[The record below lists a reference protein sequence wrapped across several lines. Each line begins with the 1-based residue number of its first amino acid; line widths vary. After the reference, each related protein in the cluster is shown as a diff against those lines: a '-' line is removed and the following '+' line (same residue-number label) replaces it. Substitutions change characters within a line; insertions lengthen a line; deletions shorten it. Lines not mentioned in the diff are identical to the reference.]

1 MTAPSLARFLRARR
15 DATPPESAGLRG
27 NTRRRVPGLR
37 REEVAMLADVS
48 VDYYVRLE
56 QGRETGPSAQV
67 LDSLAD
73 ALALDDDG
81 RGHLY
86 RLAGLAP
93 RPRADLVGGRVDP
106 HLLRL
111 MDSWAG
117 TPALIVNAAY
127 DVLARNVL
135 GDALFCGFAVSRNLL
150 EKVFLDP
157 ASRSFYADWRLAA
170 ENSVAGIRLAEG
182 RAPEHP
188 RIRAVV
194 DGLVGASPE
203 FARLW
208 ARNQARG
215 KRMEVKEFV
224 HPAVGELTL
233 WMHTFDVAQ
242 APGQQLLCYQAEP
255 GSRSAEAL
263 ALLGSVSAGAAPGT
277 NRAGSPP
284 GRGGRASGTRPG

>member
-1 MTAPSLARFLRARR
+1 MTAPALAQFLRARR
-15 DATPPESAGLRG
+15 DATAPESVGLRG
-27 NTRRRVPGLR
+27 NDRRRVPGLR

-67 LDSLAD
+67 LDALAD

-93 RPRADLVGGRVDP
+93 CPRADLAGENVDP
-106 HLLRL
+106 HLLQL
-111 MDSWAG
+111 MDSWPG
-117 TPALIVNAAY
+117 TPALVVNAAY
-127 DVLARNVL
+127 DVLAHNVL
-135 GDALFCGFAVSRNLL
+135 GNALFSGFTVSRNLL

-157 ASRSFYADWRLAA
+157 ASRSFHADWRLAA

-188 RIRAVV
+188 RIRAVI
-194 DGLVGASPE
+194 DGLIEASPE

-208 ARNQARG
+208 AQNRARG
-215 KRMEVKEFV
+215 KRMEVKEFA
-224 HPAVGELTL
+224 HPAVGGMTL
-233 WMHTFDVAQ
+233 RMHTFDVAQ

-263 ALLGSVSAGAAPGT
+263 RLLGSVSAGTYTPPAAAGD
-277 NRAGSPP
+277 RAAAEAPSAE
-284 GRGGRASGTRPG
+284 RRST

>member
-1 MTAPSLARFLRARR
+1 MTPPPLAQFLRARR
-15 DATPPESAGLRG
+15 DATSPGSVGLRG
-27 NTRRRVPGLR
+27 NARRRVPGLR

-67 LDSLAD
+67 LDALAD

-93 RPRADLVGGRVDP
+93 LPRADLSTRRVDP
-106 HLLRL
+106 HLVRL
-111 MDSWAG
+111 MDSWPG

-127 DVLARNVL
+127 DVLAGNML
-135 GDALFCGFAVSRNLL
+135 GEALFCGFPVSRNLL

-157 ASRSFYADWRLAA
+157 DSRGFYADWRLAA
-170 ENSVAGIRLAEG
+170 ENAVAGIRLAEG

-188 RIRAVV
+188 RIRSVI
-194 DGLVGASPE
+194 DGLLGASPE
-203 FARLW
+203 FARMW
-208 ARNQARG
+208 AANRARG
-215 KRMEVKEFV
+215 KRLEIKEFV

-242 APGQQLLCYQAEP
+242 TPGQQLLCYQAEP
-255 GSRSAEAL
+255 GSPSAEAL
-263 ALLGSVSAGAAPGT
+263 SLLGT
-277 NRAGSPP
+277 IT
-284 GRGGRASGTRPG
+284 ASRP